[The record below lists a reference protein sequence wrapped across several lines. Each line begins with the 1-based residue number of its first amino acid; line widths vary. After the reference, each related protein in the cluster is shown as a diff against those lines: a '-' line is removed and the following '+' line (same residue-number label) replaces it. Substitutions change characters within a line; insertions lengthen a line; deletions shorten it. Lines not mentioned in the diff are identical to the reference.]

1 MARRGQTCAIRA
13 AHESPIMRVLADL
26 LPKLRREVPQSFD
39 LPPDTLYVLAGGGYY
54 DIQRKRSPR
63 SLQRRLTRAHEDA
76 RHKARPSGDL
86 PLDRQAAIRSHAS
99 SGAACVNTVLPTD
112 PGLQLT
118 DAQWLT
124 HQHLKHGLVTQ
135 PVHTRGSA
143 SVILRHDRLVGC
155 VAKLLRSAG
164 RAVRTEVRV
173 EEKTEK
179 RMDIVTT
186 EGDSGLWADV
196 SVVNPLARTYIE
208 RAAKKGGSAAAR
220 REGEKIRM
228 YNSIAEQ
235 QNTTFKPLVIETSG
249 RISESFQPFLTSI
262 ARDVVIQ
269 RYQRMLSF
277 LSDERRNWLV
287 VASCS
292 SAL

>member
-1 MARRGQTCAIRA
+1 MKAKDFCTHAR
-13 AHESPIMRVLADL
+13 
-26 LPKLRREVPQSFD
+26 
-39 LPPDTLYVLAGGGYY
+39 
-54 DIQRKRSPR
+54 
-63 SLQRRLTRAHEDA
+63 TRAHT
-76 RHKARPSGDL
+76 HTHTHTH
-86 PLDRQAAIRSHAS
+86 IRSHAS

-186 EGDSGLWADV
+186 EGAQS
-196 SVVNPLARTYIE
+196 PE
-208 RAAKKGGSAAAR
+208 
-220 REGEKIRM
+220 
-228 YNSIAEQ
+228 
-235 QNTTFKPLVIETSG
+235 
-249 RISESFQPFLTSI
+249 
-262 ARDVVIQ
+262 
-269 RYQRMLSF
+269 
-277 LSDERRNWLV
+277 
-287 VASCS
+287 
-292 SAL
+292 

>member
-1 MARRGQTCAIRA
+1 M
-13 AHESPIMRVLADL
+13 
-26 LPKLRREVPQSFD
+26 
-39 LPPDTLYVLAGGGYY
+39 PPDTLYVLAGAGYY

-76 RHKARPSGDL
+76 RHKARLSGDL

-249 RISESFQPFLTSI
+249 RISESFQSFLTSI

-287 VASCS
+287 AAETYKLQQRVVVCLLRGNAFCMSEPCAQQ
-292 SAL
+292 ALQQPRRRIRRV